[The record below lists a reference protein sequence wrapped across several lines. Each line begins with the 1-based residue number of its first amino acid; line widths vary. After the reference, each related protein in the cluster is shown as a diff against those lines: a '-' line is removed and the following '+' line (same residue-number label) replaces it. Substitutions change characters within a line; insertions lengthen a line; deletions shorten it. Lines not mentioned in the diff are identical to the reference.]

1 MKEFMSWV
9 ELLGQPNMEHL
20 TLIAAAKLLLRK
32 AYALITLSHF
42 EPVPFD
48 GQTDDLW
55 Y

>member
-9 ELLGQPNMEHL
+9 ELLGQPKTEHL
-20 TLIAAAKLLLRK
+20 ALIAAAKLLQK
-32 AYALITLSHF
+32 VYALITLSHF
-42 EPVPFD
+42 EPALFD